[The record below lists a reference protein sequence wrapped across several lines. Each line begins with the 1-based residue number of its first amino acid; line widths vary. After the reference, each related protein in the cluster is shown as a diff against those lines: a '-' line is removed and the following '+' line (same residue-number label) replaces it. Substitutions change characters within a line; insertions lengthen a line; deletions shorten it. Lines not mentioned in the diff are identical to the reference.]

1 MRCEDIAQLLHGQR
15 PTSAAEHAEAAA
27 HLAVCADCRAAQ
39 AAIEALQADR
49 DVPIRV
55 PSEGSLHRAVLRAV
69 QLGER
74 STSRGSRR
82 IFWRGVSV
90 GAAGA
95 LAAGLL
101 VAMLLFRPGAQTPSP
116 AAAPRV
122 TLALNEAHMVSVAL
136 DSPEPLADAE
146 IHVSLNGAVGLK
158 GFDGQREI
166 RWRTDL
172 ARGVNQLTLPLIAL
186 GVSGGQVL
194 VEVTHGEKHRTFLI
208 DVRTADDGAKSG

>member
-1 MRCEDIAQLLHGQR
+1 MRCEDIGQLLHGKR
-15 PTSAAEHAEAAA
+15 PASAAEHAEAVA

-39 AAIEALQADR
+39 AAIEALQSDR
-49 DVPIRV
+49 DLPIRV
-55 PSEGSLHRAVLRAV
+55 PSEGSLRRAVLRAV

-74 STSRGSRR
+74 DTGRGSKR

-90 GAAGA
+90 GAAAA

-101 VAMLLFRPGAQTPSP
+101 VAVLLFRPAAQAPSA

-122 TLALNEAHMVSVAL
+122 TLALNEAHNVSVAL

-146 IHVSLNGAVGLK
+146 IHVSLSGAVGLE

-172 ARGVNQLTLPLIAL
+172 ARGVNQLTLPLVAL
-186 GVSGGQVL
+186 GASGGQVL
-194 VEVTHGEKHRTFLI
+194 VEVTHGEKRRAFLI
-208 DVRTADDGAKSG
+208 DVRTADHSPQAG